1 MYFKLREIGI
11 TGNIFNVIKNMYS
24 NTFFC
29 IRKNNFVLTTPIK
42 NDKGV
47 KQGDSLSPTLF
58 NFFFNENK
66 EGLQHC
72 FNKLNSFCITWRLQ
86 INLKKTKIMIFSKG
100 KKDYSKYYFFKIIH
114 KLKLLKDTNI

>member
-47 KQGDSLSPTLF
+47 KQGDSL
-58 NFFFNENK
+58 
-66 EGLQHC
+66 
-72 FNKLNSFCITWRLQ
+72 RLHY
-86 INLKKTKIMIFSKG
+86 LKKKIEWFR
-100 KKDYSKYYFFKIIH
+100 
-114 KLKLLKDTNI
+114 

>member
-29 IRKNNFVLTTPIK
+29 IKKINFVTTPIK

-47 KQGDSLSPTLF
+47 KQGDGLSPTLF
-58 NFFFNENK
+58 KKKLNDLGKSFDDKDKSYPLDLGNHKINHLLFADDLLLLSENK

-72 FNKLNSFCITWRLQ
+72 LNKPNSYCIT
-86 INLKKTKIMIFSKG
+86 
-100 KKDYSKYYFFKIIH
+100 
-114 KLKLLKDTNI
+114 